1 MSAPSVASNKVI
13 VIHFTSTAR
22 QGGGPNHLLSLL
34 QLIENNSIQQFAIF
48 PFHQQFSKNL
58 SLYSSKFFEYPT
70 SFLKLISLIFRLR
83 TLSLSNC
90 SILLHSHG
98 PASALIAKVF
108 KLFLSCKHIY
118 TPHGVQ
124 FQEYYFLKKI
134 IYILYESFTTSIID
148 KIIFISSS
156 EQWTLCSHIKRFTSI
171 PAETIENTVNPNK
184 LVFQSL
190 DSFKKSSGSQ
200 QQVKRAQVGMIGR
213 ITNQKNSLIIFDV
226 ARLLPHVDFIY
237 VGDGGDQRT
246 NFLSILNSSKL
257 PNLTYIPNI
266 QDLKT
271 LYAELN
277 LLFSPSLHEG
287 LPYVVLEAICNYIP
301 VVLSPIPPFTDL
313 YKRYKS
319 PLINF
324 PIACNDHYPSV
335 HDYVDCI
342 ESVLSASRYD
352 MACDL
357 NSTNLISHFSSSKRW
372 SDMYVNSYFSCQ

>member
-1 MSAPSVASNKVI
+1 MVTK
-13 VIHFTSTAR
+13 
-22 QGGGPNHLLSLL
+22 
-34 QLIENNSIQQFAIF
+34 
-48 PFHQQFSKNL
+48 
-58 SLYSSKFFEYPT
+58 
-70 SFLKLISLIFRLR
+70 
-83 TLSLSNC
+83 
-90 SILLHSHG
+90 
-98 PASALIAKVF
+98 
-108 KLFLSCKHIY
+108 
-118 TPHGVQ
+118 
-124 FQEYYFLKKI
+124 
-134 IYILYESFTTSIID
+134 
-148 KIIFISSS
+148 
-156 EQWTLCSHIKRFTSI
+156 EQ
-171 PAETIENTVNPNK
+171 
-184 LVFQSL
+184 
-190 DSFKKSSGSQ
+190 
-200 QQVKRAQVGMIGR
+200 
-213 ITNQKNSLIIFDV
+213 
-226 ARLLPHVDFIY
+226 
-237 VGDGGDQRT
+237 
-246 NFLSILNSSKL
+246 SILNSSKL

-372 SDMYVNSYFSCQ
+372 SDMYIIRISHVNDELKSSSFSIFPISILAVLKNLSITHSFYIPFISSNLDF